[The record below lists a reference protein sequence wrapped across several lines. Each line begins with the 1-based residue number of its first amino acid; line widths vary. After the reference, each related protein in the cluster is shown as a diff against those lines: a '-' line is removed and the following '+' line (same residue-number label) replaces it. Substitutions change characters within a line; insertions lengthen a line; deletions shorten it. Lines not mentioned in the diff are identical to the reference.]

1 MQVSCH
7 LESERI
13 INNYVENLSFLS
25 EKKKNVSTES
35 PVNAESVEG
44 PGFSIN
50 GVNYLLSNVARA

>member
-25 EKKKNVSTES
+25 EKKNVSTES